1 MTAPSPEG
9 PGPEGLSSSD
19 ELRSALAQLARVPQ
33 LLIACD
39 YDGTLAPIVTDPS
52 QAKPIP
58 ESVTALR
65 TLANLPQTKVAVISG
80 RALRDLAALS
90 RLPSEIHLVGSHGS
104 EFDIGFTRALSSED
118 QRRRDKLVAE
128 LTAIAERYE
137 GTRVEPKPA
146 GAALHTREAAEA
158 DATEAVEEVREGP
171 STWDGVQT
179 TEGKAVID
187 LSVVT
192 THKGDALDKLRHQL
206 GASAVLFLGDDVTD
220 ENAFAHLHGPD
231 IGVRVG
237 PGSTRAAFR
246 IGDPEDVA
254 RLLAHLV
261 DIRRSWLQGESAQL
275 IERHSMLADGAN
287 HALLAPDGRLTWMCH
302 PRPDSASVFADLLGG
317 EHAGHFTVQP
327 INAGIPLGQRYVAGT
342 MTVETRWPGLTVTDW
357 LDSTLRRRG
366 DFNATVLVR
375 EITGEVP
382 IKITFA
388 PRPEFGQLPVQL
400 QPVADDGLKVLGA
413 NEPITLRSPGV
424 EWQIEH
430 DGQHALATA
439 AVDLA
444 AIGGSLILEMR
455 AGIDDLG
462 EWKPPV
468 HVRRR
473 TTEAGW
479 RNWSDSL
486 KLPSIEPEAVS
497 RSALT
502 LRALCYQPTGA
513 ILAAGTTSLPEELG
527 GVRNWDYR
535 FCWIRDAAMTA
546 HALVDIGSLQEAEAY
561 FEWVSSII
569 ERTAGHPERLAP
581 LYDIEGVAP
590 SPEAI
595 IETLPGYAG
604 ARPVRINNAASSQVQ
619 LDVFGP
625 VAMLVEA
632 VAQRR
637 GHLSEFEQSVLTS
650 MVEAVEKR
658 WHEPDHGIWEA
669 RQAPRHHVYS
679 KVMCWVTVDRALKVA
694 EQFGMEYGPTWPEL
708 RDSIA
713 KNVLELGWNDEVGAY
728 TAAYGDDDLDAAS
741 LWVGLSGLLAAD
753 DPRYLKTVL
762 RIEAGLRSGPTVYR
776 YHRDDGLPGTEG
788 GFILCAAWL
797 AEAYLQVGRRTDAE
811 ELFEQILACA
821 GPTGLLPEQWDPIAE
836 RGLGNHPQAY
846 SHLGMIRVANL
857 LNGQNGHV

>member
-1 MTAPSPEG
+1 MTVPSPAG
-9 PGPEGLSSSD
+9 PGPDAMSSSE
-19 ELRSALAQLARVPQ
+19 ELRSALTLLARVPQ
-33 LLIACD
+33 LLVACD

-58 ESVTALR
+58 ESVSALR

-104 EFDIGFTRALSSED
+104 EFDVGFTQALSSED

-128 LTAIAERYE
+128 LTAIAERYP

-146 GAALHTREAAEA
+146 GAALHVREADEA
-158 DATEAVEEVREGP
+158 DAAAAVEAVLEGP
-171 STWDGVQT
+171 TTWDGVQT

-187 LSVVT
+187 LSVVA

-231 IGVRVG
+231 VGVRVG
-237 PGSTRAAFR
+237 SGPTRATHR
-246 IGDPEDVA
+246 ISDPGQVA
-254 RLLAHLV
+254 KLLAQLV
-261 DIRRSWLQGESAQL
+261 DARRSWLQGESAQP
-275 IERHSMLADGAN
+275 IERHTMVADGAN
-287 HALLAPDGRLTWMCH
+287 HALLSPEGRVAWMCH
-302 PRPDSASVFADLLGG
+302 PKPDSGSIFAELLGG

-327 INAGIPLGQRYVAGT
+327 VNAGIPLGQRYVSGT

-357 LDSTLRRRG
+357 MDSTPRRRG
-366 DFNATVLVR
+366 DLNATVLVR
-375 EITGEVP
+375 QITGEVP
-382 IKITFA
+382 VEITFA
-388 PRPEFGQLPVQL
+388 PRPEFGQMPVQL
-400 QPVADDGLKVLGA
+400 QPIDRAGIKVLGA
-413 NEPITLRSPGV
+413 NEPISLRSPGV
-424 EWQIEH
+424 EWRIEG
-430 DGQHALATA
+430 DGQHSLAVA
-439 AVDLA
+439 RVDLA
-444 AIGGSLILEMR
+444 RIGGELTLEMR
-455 AGIDDLG
+455 CGVDDLDD
-462 EWKPPV
+462 WKPPV
-468 HVRRR
+468 KVRRR

-486 KLPSIEPEAVS
+486 KLPSTEPEAVS

-546 HALVDIGSLQEAEAY
+546 HALVDLGSLTEAESY
-561 FEWVSSII
+561 FEYVAGII

-581 LYDIEGVAP
+581 LYDIEGAAP

-595 IETLPGYAG
+595 IDTLPGYAG
-604 ARPVRINNAASSQVQ
+604 SRPVRINNAASSQVQ

-625 VAMLVEA
+625 VAMLIES

-637 GHLSEFEQSVLTS
+637 GHLTDFEQSVMTS

-669 RQAPRHHVYS
+669 RQAPRQHVYS

-741 LWVGLSGLLAAD
+741 LWVGLSGLLEPD

-762 RIEAGLRSGPTVYR
+762 KIEAGLRSGPTVYR

-797 AEAYLQVGRRTDAE
+797 AEAYLQIGRRTDAE

-846 SHLGMIRVANL
+846 SHLGLIRVANL
-857 LNGQNGHV
+857 LNGVNGHI

>member
-9 PGPEGLSSSD
+9 LGPEGLSSSD
-19 ELRSALAQLARVPQ
+19 ELRSALTRLARVPQ

-58 ESVTALR
+58 ESVSALR
-65 TLANLPQTKVAVISG
+65 TLANLPQTKVAVVSG

-104 EFDIGFTRALSSED
+104 EFDVGFTRALSSED

-128 LTAIAERYE
+128 LTALAERFE
-137 GTRVEPKPA
+137 GARVEPKPA
-146 GAALHTREAAEA
+146 GAALHVREASGNDAEA
-158 DATEAVEEVREGP
+158 AVKAVLEGP

-187 LSVVT
+187 LSVVA

-220 ENAFAHLHGPD
+220 ENAFANLHGPD
-231 IGVRVG
+231 VGVRVG
-237 PGSTRAAFR
+237 TGPTRATHR
-246 IGDPEDVA
+246 IADPQEVA
-254 RLLAHLV
+254 KLLAQLV
-261 DIRRSWLQGESAQL
+261 DTRRSWLQGESSQL
-275 IERHSMLADGAN
+275 IERHTMIADGAN
-287 HALLAPDGRLTWMCH
+287 HALLSPDGRVAWMCH
-302 PRPDSASVFADLLGG
+302 PRPDSGSIFAELLGG

-327 INAGIPLGQRYVAGT
+327 VNAGIPLGQRYVAGT

-357 LDSTLRRRG
+357 MDSTPRRRG
-366 DFNATVLVR
+366 DLNATVLVR
-375 EITGEVP
+375 QITGEVP
-382 IKITFA
+382 VEITFA
-388 PRPEFGQLPVQL
+388 PRPEFGQIPVQL
-400 QPVADDGLKVLGA
+400 QPIDQHGLKVLGA
-413 NEPITLRSPGV
+413 NEPITVRSPGL
-424 EWQIEH
+424 EWHIEH
-430 DGQHALATA
+430 DGQHSLARA
-439 AVDLA
+439 QVDLRQL
-444 AIGGSLILEMR
+444 GGELTLEMR
-455 AGIDDLG
+455 CGVDDLD

-468 HVRRR
+468 NVRRR

-479 RNWSDSL
+479 RNWSESL
-486 KLPSIEPEAVS
+486 KLPVTEPEAVS

-513 ILAAGTTSLPEELG
+513 ILAAGTTSLPEDLG

-546 HALVDIGSLQEAEAY
+546 HALVDLGSLQEAESY
-561 FEWVSSII
+561 FEYVAGII

-581 LYDIEGVAP
+581 LYDIEGP
-590 SPEAI
+590 PLPEAVI
-595 IETLPGYAG
+595 DALPGYAG
-604 ARPVRINNAASSQVQ
+604 SRPVRINNAASSQVQ

-625 VAMLVEA
+625 VAMLIES

-637 GHLSEFEQSVLTS
+637 GHLTDFEQSVMTS

-679 KVMCWVTVDRALKVA
+679 KVMCWATVDRALKVA

-713 KNVLELGWNDEVGAY
+713 QNVLELGWNDEVGAY
-728 TAAYGDDDLDAAS
+728 TAAYGHDDLDAAS
-741 LWVGLSGLLAAD
+741 LWVGLSGLLAPD

-762 RIEAGLRSGPTVYR
+762 KIEAGLRSGPTVYR

-788 GFILCAAWL
+788 GFILCAAWM
-797 AEAYLQVGRRTDAE
+797 AEAYMQVGRRTDAE

-846 SHLGMIRVANL
+846 SHLGLIRVANL
-857 LNGQNGHV
+857 LNGQAGHI